1 MISTWFIMPDTSRR
15 TPAELD
21 EMFESKD
28 KRGGAARS
36 SARFRGYVTEA
47 QKALQ
52 AERDL
57 LGTEDVAA
65 IQTVA
70 AQHQGTQR

>member
-1 MISTWFIMPDTSRR
+1 MEVSQKQQGS
-15 TPAELD
+15 
-21 EMFESKD
+21 
-28 KRGGAARS
+28 AARLS
-36 SARFRGYVTEA
+36 VRFRGYVTEA